1 VMSFRIL
8 LYSNML
14 VGLKFTCIFETL
26 QVATIPSVAARLGRV
41 PSACADSFL
50 LLS

>member
-1 VMSFRIL
+1 MSIRIL

-14 VGLKFTCIFETL
+14 VGLECTCIFEML